1 MPQGVPRCPGR
12 AQPAGRRAGGSSNIL
27 ALKQPLYLFT
37 GADLKENMV
46 LVACPMP
53 EREKMVLTHSSLL
66 PVLFLDSVS
75 PFLSTTPVACPL
87 RDEHPNL
94 IPLAC
99 NLEPLPLSV
108 QLWTILV

>member
-1 MPQGVPRCPGR
+1 
-12 AQPAGRRAGGSSNIL
+12 
-27 ALKQPLYLFT
+27 
-37 GADLKENMV
+37 MV
-46 LVACPMP
+46 LVAGPMP

-66 PVLFLDSVS
+66 PVLFLDSNA
-75 PFLSTTPVACPL
+75 PFLSTTPVAFTC

-99 NLEPLPLSV
+99 DSEPLPLSV

>member
-1 MPQGVPRCPGR
+1 
-12 AQPAGRRAGGSSNIL
+12 
-27 ALKQPLYLFT
+27 
-37 GADLKENMV
+37 MV